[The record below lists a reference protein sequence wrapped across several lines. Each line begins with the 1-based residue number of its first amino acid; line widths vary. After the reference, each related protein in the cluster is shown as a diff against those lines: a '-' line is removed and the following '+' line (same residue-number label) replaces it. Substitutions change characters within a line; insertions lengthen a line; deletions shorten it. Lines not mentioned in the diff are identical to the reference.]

1 MAFQRLEP
9 AGPRLLSAPAN
20 SLTARRFRLSQRLI
34 LISFGPLLS
43 LRLLFRQHKLAGL
56 LALLSIGI
64 IPYEIKRS
72 VAKHEWKPPSGFCFL
87 DRPLPPFCTG
97 GWFMFYYT
105 HFASLCKT
113 EIFRRLSQGE
123 PPHISPLYKIY
134 SLFKLCER
142 SVVHFIDSPWW
153 NSGSLC
159 RFSLFW
165 FGNPPANAVTFHK
178 IYRTP
183 LFPIKT
189 GLSVLPGFVF
199 DQRTAVPYQR
209 NFL

>member
-20 SLTARRFRLSQRLI
+20 SLAARRFRLSQRLI

-72 VAKHEWKPPSGFCFL
+72 IAKHEWKPPSGFCFL

-97 GWFMFYYT
+97 SWFMFYYT

-123 PPHISPLYKIY
+123 PAYISPLCKIY
-134 SLFKLCER
+134 SLFKLYER

-153 NSGSLC
+153 NSGLLC
-159 RFSLFW
+159 RFSLF
-165 FGNPPANAVTFHK
+165 
-178 IYRTP
+178 
-183 LFPIKT
+183 
-189 GLSVLPGFVF
+189 
-199 DQRTAVPYQR
+199 
-209 NFL
+209 

>member
-20 SLTARRFRLSQRLI
+20 SLAARRFRLSQRLI

-56 LALLSIGI
+56 LALLSICI

-72 VAKHEWKPPSGFCFL
+72 VAKHEWKPPSGFCFW

-113 EIFRRLSQGE
+113 EIFRRFSQGE
-123 PPHISPLYKIY
+123 LPYISPLCKIY

-153 NSGSLC
+153 NSGFLC

-165 FGNPPANAVTFHK
+165 LGNPPANAVIFYK

-199 DQRTAVPYQR
+199 G
-209 NFL
+209 

>member
-9 AGPRLLSAPAN
+9 AGPHLLSAPAN
-20 SLTARRFRLSQRLI
+20 SLAARRFRLSQRLI

-56 LALLSIGI
+56 LALLSICI

-72 VAKHEWKPPSGFCFL
+72 VAKHERKPPSGFCFL

-113 EIFRRLSQGE
+113 EIFRRFSQGE
-123 PPHISPLYKIY
+123 PAYISPLCKIY
-134 SLFKLCER
+134 SLFKLYER
-142 SVVHFIDSPWW
+142 SVVHFIDSP
-153 NSGSLC
+153 
-159 RFSLFW
+159 
-165 FGNPPANAVTFHK
+165 
-178 IYRTP
+178 
-183 LFPIKT
+183 
-189 GLSVLPGFVF
+189 
-199 DQRTAVPYQR
+199 
-209 NFL
+209 